1 MEVEGFEFR
10 IINRM
15 GMMRTFIALLLI
27 LVALPALARMYQWT
41 DPDNGKTHLSGT
53 PPAWYRSSDDD
64 GPRVFVLDKG
74 QLIDDT
80 GVEVTDENRRRLRQ
94 EAVIAAEENQD
105 AARLKAE
112 EAAMLG
118 EQFRRN
124 DNSNAKPPE
133 LMLPEV
139 SENAETEGAA
149 DSQADDMQ
157 LSAEE
162 MAALRDLVAD
172 WEARNES
179 INQQQV
185 QSLID
190 DADTAEPPPLTR
202 EQLQDFLDRNTDCSA
217 QD

>member
-1 MEVEGFEFR
+1 
-10 IINRM
+10 
-15 GMMRTFIALLLI
+15 MMRTFLALLLI
-27 LVALPALARMYQWT
+27 LAALPTPARMYQWT
-41 DPDNGKTHLSGT
+41 DPGNGKTHLSGT

-80 GVEVTDENRRRLRQ
+80 GVEVTDEDRRRLRQ
-94 EAVIAAEENQD
+94 EAVIAAAENQD
-105 AARLKAE
+105 AARLQAE

-118 EQFRRN
+118 EQRH

-133 LMLPEV
+133 LMLPEI
-139 SENAETEGAA
+139 SDNAETGGVA
-149 DSQADDMQ
+149 DSQADEMQ

-162 MAALRDLVAD
+162 LDALRDLVAD

-190 DADTAEPPPLTR
+190 PADTAEPPPLTR
-202 EQLQDFLDRNTDCSA
+202 EQLQEFLDRNTD
-217 QD
+217 